1 MLQEHPNR
9 YCAKLRLGPSHRR
22 QIMSAEEQSLAL
34 ELMNYR
40 EQAQAKMAE
49 MGIDKV
55 RAFTEKMRRV
65 TSGCA
70 DKSQSS
76 T

>member
-1 MLQEHPNR
+1 MT
-9 YCAKLRLGPSHRR
+9 
-22 QIMSAEEQSLAL
+22 AEEQSLAL
-34 ELMNYR
+34 ELMNNR

-49 MGIDKV
+49 MRIDKFC
-55 RAFTEKMRRV
+55 AFTEKMRRV

-70 DKSQSS
+70 DKSQNS